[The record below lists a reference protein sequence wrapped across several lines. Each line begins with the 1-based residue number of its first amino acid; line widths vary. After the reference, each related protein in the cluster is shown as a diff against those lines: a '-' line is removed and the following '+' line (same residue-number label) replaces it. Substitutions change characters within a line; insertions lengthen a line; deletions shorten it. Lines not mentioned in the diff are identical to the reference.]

1 MPDTLTGEQCAQAR
15 KLLGWD
21 MRALRERSMVSLDA
35 ISRLERNEGRLQG
48 RTLRDLRVAFEA
60 AGIEFKNS
68 TVRLLP

>member
-1 MPDTLTGEQCAQAR
+1 
-15 KLLGWD
+15 

-60 AGIEFKNS
+60 AGIVFQNHN
-68 TVRLLP
+68 VWLPPRR

>member
-21 MRALRERSMVSLDA
+21 MRALRECSMVSLDA
-35 ISRLERNEGRLQG
+35 ISRLERSEGRLQG

-60 AGIEFKNS
+60 A
-68 TVRLLP
+68 RH